1 MNNPSVTR
9 KNLLEVFSKRLK
21 DSVYQRDISYVEL
34 EKILGLGK
42 SSISNYISGENW
54 YGKRHTLVLDALG
67 LHNGDYTMYS
77 WKDTGACD
85 LYLATKDI
93 MFVKDMCRHSTVAF
107 TEIYLRGMGILL
119 NNTSSGNAPKL
130 SI

>member
-42 SSISNYISGENW
+42 SSISNYISGANLPSVESLFLLSKTLKVSSD
-54 YGKRHTLVLDALG
+54 YLLGIEEKRSLMIAEEPNEG
-67 LHNGDYTMYS
+67 Y
-77 WKDTGACD
+77 
-85 LYLATKDI
+85 
-93 MFVKDMCRHSTVAF
+93 
-107 TEIYLRGMGILL
+107 
-119 NNTSSGNAPKL
+119 GNAISTKF
-130 SI
+130 SR